1 MSRKLRD
8 SVVVITGASTG
19 IGRATALAFARQGA
33 HVALA
38 SRREDALERTAQE
51 CRSFGARALVVPT
64 DVTAEAAVEQAAQ
77 NAFQEFGRLDV
88 WVNNAA
94 VTAFGRFEETPPEVY
109 RKVIETNLF
118 GYVHGARAALPYF
131 REQGSGT
138 LINVSSVVGVAGIPY
153 VNSYVTSKF
162 AIRGFSE
169 SLREEM
175 ADEPIN
181 VCTILP
187 SSIDTP
193 LFQQG
198 ANFMGWGSKPLP
210 QVYDPEEVAQAI
222 VACAQSPK
230 REITVGNAG
239 RMLSAFHGLAPSLF
253 ERMMAKQTLKEH
265 FNEQRVPPTR
275 GNVFAP
281 MNEWTTARGGW
292 RNPELDA
299 RRRRMSLGTLAIA
312 GMAAGLALLVWQ
324 RRRNRDGDP
333 SAANS
338 PAPARKSVRAAALLG
353 RLSR

>member
-64 DVTAEAAVEQAAQ
+64 DVTDEAAVEQAAQ

-210 QVYDPEEVAQAI
+210 PGHSGLRPEPQA
-222 VACAQSPK
+222 
-230 REITVGNAG
+230 
-239 RMLSAFHGLAPSLF
+239 
-253 ERMMAKQTLKEH
+253 
-265 FNEQRVPPTR
+265 R
-275 GNVFAP
+275 GNC
-281 MNEWTTARGGW
+281 G
-292 RNPELDA
+292 
-299 RRRRMSLGTLAIA
+299 
-312 GMAAGLALLVWQ
+312 Q
-324 RRRNRDGDP
+324 RR
-333 SAANS
+333 AHA
-338 PAPARKSVRAAALLG
+338 K
-353 RLSR
+353 RLSWGGPQSLRADDGQADSQGALQRAEGTPHPR